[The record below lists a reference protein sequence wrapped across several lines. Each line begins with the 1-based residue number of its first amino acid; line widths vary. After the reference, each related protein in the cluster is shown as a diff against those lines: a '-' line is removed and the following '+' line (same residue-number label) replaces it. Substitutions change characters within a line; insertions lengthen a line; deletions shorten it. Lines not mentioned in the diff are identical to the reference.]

1 MLKWSFAGQLVKMT
15 CFPPAWLLC
24 CSWWDSN
31 AYQIHSN
38 NLFQLKGC
46 PSLVGHSDGLCSYIY
61 QRVGHLFERFTFASL
76 GVSHPAG
83 HHLTAPCVSSPAT
96 SLCLISIWWRLWGWT
111 PSRINRGHQNTVSA
125 GTGLGPR
132 TTWVSPQACSKNSS
146 THWAVS
152 KIQTDPTL
160 LSHR

>member
-1 MLKWSFAGQLVKMT
+1 MLKWSFAGQLVKIT

-38 NLFQLKGC
+38 NLFQLKAC

-61 QRVGHLFERFTFASL
+61 QRVKHLWAFH
-76 GVSHPAG
+76 V
-83 HHLTAPCVSSPAT
+83 CVSWSFSSSWT
-96 SLCLISIWWRLWGWT
+96 SLDS
-111 PSRINRGHQNTVSA
+111 TVSLHLPPLCA
-125 GTGLGPR
+125 WSPSGGNSGVEHLQGSTGVTETRSQRAPGWAQGPHEFPCR
-132 TTWVSPQACSKNSS
+132 PALKST

-152 KIQTDPTL
+152 KIQIDPTL
-160 LSHR
+160 LSHC